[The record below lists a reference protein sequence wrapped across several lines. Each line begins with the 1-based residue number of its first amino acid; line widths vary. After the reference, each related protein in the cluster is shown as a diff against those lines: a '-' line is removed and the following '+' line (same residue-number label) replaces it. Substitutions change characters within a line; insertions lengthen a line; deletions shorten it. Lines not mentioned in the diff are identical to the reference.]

1 MVSDRTGGTD
11 DRYNRIISI
20 EDESMVTRLAV
31 DKKLLQEAIESDSQ
45 ATIETVVETA
55 LREYI
60 RRRQQLKEAV
70 MIGAAEADRGELL
83 DGETAMQNLQQ
94 KLNQWRAEA
103 EA

>member
-1 MVSDRTGGTD
+1 MRQAKQRTD
-11 DRYNRIISI
+11 IIKQLALRTKSI
-20 EDESMVTRLAV
+20 VTRLAV
-31 DKKLLQEAIESDSQ
+31 DTELLKAAIESDSQ

-70 MIGAAEADRGELL
+70 MVGAAEADRGELL
-83 DGETAMQNLQQ
+83 DGETAMRNLQQ

>member
-1 MVSDRTGGTD
+1 MRQAKQRTD
-11 DRYNRIISI
+11 IIKQLALRTKSI
-20 EDESMVTRLAV
+20 VTRLAL
-31 DKKLLQEAIESDSQ
+31 DTELLKAAIESDSQ

-70 MIGAAEADRGELL
+70 MVGAAEADRGELL
-83 DGETAMQNLQQ
+83 DGETAMRNLQQ

>member
-1 MVSDRTGGTD
+1 MRQAKQRTD
-11 DRYNRIISI
+11 IIKQLALRTKSI
-20 EDESMVTRLAV
+20 VTRLAL
-31 DKKLLQEAIESDSQ
+31 DTELLKAAIESDSQ

-70 MIGAAEADRGELL
+70 MVGAAEADRGELL
-83 DGETAMQNLQQ
+83 DGEIAMRNLQQ

>member
-1 MVSDRTGGTD
+1 MRQAKQRTD
-11 DRYNRIISI
+11 IIKQLALRTKSI
-20 EDESMVTRLAV
+20 VTRLAV
-31 DKKLLQEAIESDSQ
+31 DTELLKAAIESDSQ

-70 MIGAAEADRGELL
+70 MVGAAEADRGELL
-83 DGETAMQNLQQ
+83 DGEIAMRNLQQ

>member
-1 MVSDRTGGTD
+1 MRQAKQRTD
-11 DRYNRIISI
+11 IIKQLALRTKSI
-20 EDESMVTRLAV
+20 VTRLAV
-31 DKKLLQEAIESDSQ
+31 DTELLKAAIESDSQ

-60 RRRQQLKEAV
+60 RRRQQLMV
-70 MIGAAEADRGELL
+70 GAAEADRGELL
-83 DGETAMQNLQQ
+83 DGETAMRNLQQ

>member
-1 MVSDRTGGTD
+1 MRQAKQRTD
-11 DRYNRIISI
+11 IIKQLALRTKSI
-20 EDESMVTRLAV
+20 VTRLAV
-31 DKKLLQEAIESDSQ
+31 HTELLKAAIESDSQ

-70 MIGAAEADRGELL
+70 MVGAAEADRGELL
-83 DGETAMQNLQQ
+83 DGEIAMRNLQQ

>member
-1 MVSDRTGGTD
+1 MRQAKQGTEIIKQLALRTK
-11 DRYNRIISI
+11 SI
-20 EDESMVTRLAV
+20 VTRLAV
-31 DKKLLQEAIESDSQ
+31 DTELLKAAIESDSQ

-70 MIGAAEADRGELL
+70 MVGAAEADRGELL
-83 DGETAMQNLQQ
+83 DGETAMRNLQQ

>member
-1 MVSDRTGGTD
+1 MRQAKQRTD
-11 DRYNRIISI
+11 IIKQLALRTKSI
-20 EDESMVTRLAV
+20 VTRLAV
-31 DKKLLQEAIESDSQ
+31 HTELLKAAIESDSQ

-60 RRRQQLKEAV
+60 RCRQQLKEAV
-70 MIGAAEADRGELL
+70 MVGAAEADRGELL
-83 DGETAMQNLQQ
+83 DGETAMRNLQQ

>member
-1 MVSDRTGGTD
+1 MRQAKQRTD
-11 DRYNRIISI
+11 IIKQLALRTKSI
-20 EDESMVTRLAV
+20 VTRLAAHTE
-31 DKKLLQEAIESDSQ
+31 LLKAAIESDSQ

-70 MIGAAEADRGELL
+70 MVGAAEADRGELL
-83 DGETAMQNLQQ
+83 DGETAMRNLQQ

>member
-1 MVSDRTGGTD
+1 MVSDRTGATD

-31 DKKLLQEAIESDSQ
+31 DTKLLQEAIESDSQ

-60 RRRQQLKEAV
+60 RRRQQLV
-70 MIGAAEADRGELL
+70 
-83 DGETAMQNLQQ
+83 N
-94 KLNQWRAEA
+94 
-103 EA
+103 

>member
-1 MVSDRTGGTD
+1 MRQAKQRTD
-11 DRYNRIISI
+11 IIKQLALRTKSL
-20 EDESMVTRLAV
+20 VTRLAV
-31 DKKLLQEAIESDSQ
+31 DTELLKAAIESDSQ

-70 MIGAAEADRGELL
+70 MVGAAEADRGELL
-83 DGETAMQNLQQ
+83 DGETAMRNLQQ

>member
-1 MVSDRTGGTD
+1 MRQAKQRTD
-11 DRYNRIISI
+11 IIKQLALRTKSI
-20 EDESMVTRLAV
+20 VTRPAV
-31 DKKLLQEAIESDSQ
+31 DTELLKAAIESDSQ

-70 MIGAAEADRGELL
+70 MVGAAEADRGELL
-83 DGETAMQNLQQ
+83 DGETAMRNLQQ

>member
-1 MVSDRTGGTD
+1 MRQAKQRTD
-11 DRYNRIISI
+11 IIKQLALRTKSI
-20 EDESMVTRLAV
+20 VTRLAV
-31 DKKLLQEAIESDSQ
+31 DTELLKAAIESDSQ

-70 MIGAAEADRGELL
+70 MVGAAEVDRGELL
-83 DGETAMQNLQQ
+83 DGEIAMRNLQQ